1 MHPGPHFANHYFR
14 VCWRLLL
21 GLLEQTLASNF
32 ILFGEKFLVH
42 LTYLLSTFDACA
54 LFWLLR
60 REQQW
65 RQMRSLQHRL

>member
-1 MHPGPHFANHYFR
+1 MHPGPHFANHSFR
-14 VCWRLLL
+14 VCCRLLP

-42 LTYLLSTFDACA
+42 LLYLLSTFDACA
-54 LFWLLR
+54 LFQLLR